1 MFTALVLV
9 CVEGMMNPEDCYYFA
24 SSRLYDS
31 YSSCKIATNDMLNDT
46 REEIEWTDLMNNFQ
60 WKITKV
66 KCVDWNAEF
75 I

>member
-1 MFTALVLV
+1 
-9 CVEGMMNPEDCYYFA
+9 
-24 SSRLYDS
+24 
-31 YSSCKIATNDMLNDT
+31 MLNDT